1 MAQDRSKIAY
11 RTQGSAAYNPDFYTG
26 QESTARP
33 LPPKR
38 PQPRPKRQTKKQ
50 PVVRQK
56 MVVAPFALVGVAAA
70 LLMLVLVIFGYAQVY
85 ESASKLGEMEDAVAE
100 LQEENQKLQNKYDSS
115 INLEQIEARA
125 KELGMQLPTDK
136 QTIVLHIPAEDTT
149 VIAPKTSTNPFQAAW
164 DAIVETVRGL
174 LEYLR

>member
-11 RTQGSAAYNPDFYTG
+11 RTQGSAAYNPEFYVG

-33 LPPKR
+33 LPPER
-38 PQPRPKRQTKKQ
+38 PKPRPKHRARKQ

-56 MVVAPFALVGVAAA
+56 MAVAPFALVGVAAA
-70 LLMLVLVIFGYAQVY
+70 LMMLVLVIFGYAQVY
-85 ESASKLGEMEDAVAE
+85 ESASRLGEMEDTVAE
-100 LQEENQKLQNKYDSS
+100 LQEENQKLQNQYDSS
-115 INLEQIEARA
+115 IHLDQIEARA

-136 QTIVLHIPAEDTT
+136 QTIVLHIPAEDTA
-149 VIAPKTSTNPFQAAW
+149 VIAPKASSNPFQAAW
-164 DAIVETVRGL
+164 QAIVETVQGL